1 MKKGLLM
8 LIACCSIILTNAQ
21 LTITIPANT
30 VIITADDETQSDT
43 GSFMNKNYL
52 ICPGI
57 IVYES
62 ANVTSWANYYLE
74 TTATLLADTFN
85 YTTYSLFM
93 KPNSTFDANR
103 NILGTF
109 PTIDTLIYQT
119 PISLVD
125 TTGAIMGFSYVQQT
139 SLQFD
144 YSLLPGGQGCPGTSI
159 NEVSLV
165 NLTIFPNPA
174 IDGNIEMRVSADTDI
189 KYIKMTDL
197 SGKLVYQ
204 KEYSSPVQK
213 PDPINISEWS
223 TGIYLITVQTNK
235 GQLSRKLIKR

>member
-1 MKKGLLM
+1 MKKVLLV
-8 LIACCSIILTNAQ
+8 LFACCSIILASAQ
-21 LTITIPANT
+21 LTITLPSNT
-30 VIITADDETQSDT
+30 VIITANGETQSDT

-74 TTATLLADTFN
+74 TNATLLADTFN

-103 NILGTF
+103 NIMGTF

-125 TTGAIMGFSYVQQT
+125 TVGAIMGFSFVQQT

-144 YSLLPGGQGCPGTSI
+144 YSLLSGGVGCPGTSI
-159 NEVSLV
+159 NEVSIV

-174 IDGNIEMRVSADTDI
+174 TDGNIEISVSTDTDI
-189 KYIKMTDL
+189 SYIKMTDL
-197 SGKLVYQ
+197 SGKIVYC
-204 KEYSSPVQK
+204 KEYNSPVQK
-213 PDPINISEWS
+213 ADPINISEWA
-223 TGIYLITVQTNK
+223 TGIYLITLQTNK
-235 GQLSRKLIKR
+235 GEFSRKLIKR